1 MKTRTRRTVDRS
13 AESEERVA
21 LETKKP
27 QRKQVKEID
36 NNTFLNTP
44 VDLKNEQAINPFLS
58 GYTAPSV
65 IEETIVEDSSADI
78 DMDVFLDT
86 KLSINK
92 PRDIIDDVDAFL
104 ENYDEDSYE
113 EEDFNKEIEDL
124 LIDRANAPKAKK
136 LKEKKN
142 LSLNYIGK
150 HVFLLQKSN
159 ALDYLLH
166 ITPKEFYIYITGN
179 KLTFNIVLRGQ
190 VKTLSEWVVDNP
202 HPNDFK
208 IFLSLDTFSML
219 RTKDLKSFAIVNNH
233 KIMINNKTPYK
244 IKKYIRL
251 E

>member
-1 MKTRTRRTVDRS
+1 MKTRTRRTVDKS
-13 AESEERVA
+13 SENEDNVE
-21 LETKKP
+21 LVVKP
-27 QRKQVKEID
+27 QRRQVKEID
-36 NNTFLNTP
+36 SNTFLNTP
-44 VDLKNEQAINPFLS
+44 IDLKGEAVVNPFLG
-58 GYTAPSV
+58 GYIAPSV
-65 IEETIVEDSSADI
+65 SEEVEDTSSDI
-78 DMDVFLDT
+78 DMNIFLDT
-86 KLSINK
+86 KLPINK
-92 PRDIIDDVDAFL
+92 PRDIIEDVNAFID
-104 ENYDEDSYE
+104 NYVEDPDE
-113 EEDFNKEIEDL
+113 EEDFHKEIEDL
-124 LIDRANAPKAKK
+124 LVDRANAPKAKK

-179 KLTFNIVLRGQ
+179 KLTFDIVLRGQ

-233 KIMINNKTPYK
+233 RIMINNKTPYK